1 MTGGTEQV
9 MSFMYKGYLVE
20 VDGVWDRETPVNEF
34 DFYDVFVDGV
44 CVTLG
49 EPFYDT
55 KPTKAQVLEVVDEY
69 FKHFKPKIQRAGLKK
84 PYYIIQNVIDRTLY
98 WSNKWGWGSKQG
110 CYKTKDIVG
119 VHLPVEGQWVLE
131 RI

>member
-20 VDGVWDRETPVNEF
+20 
-34 DFYDVFVDGV
+34 
-44 CVTLG
+44 
-49 EPFYDT
+49 
-55 KPTKAQVLEVVDEY
+55 QVLEVVDEY